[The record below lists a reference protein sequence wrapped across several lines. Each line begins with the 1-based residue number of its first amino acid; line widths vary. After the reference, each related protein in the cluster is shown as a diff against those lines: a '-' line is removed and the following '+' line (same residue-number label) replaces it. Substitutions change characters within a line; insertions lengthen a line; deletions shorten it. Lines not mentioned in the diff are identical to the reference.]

1 MSVHKQLAKI
11 EKLRIAYMNGTRR
24 KLMRKEIKEWKKL
37 LKGDSRNM
45 SSGRKSVFNR
55 AKKYAADILK
65 KLGFEVLL
73 LVLSSMNRTQLAAY
87 HMKEQL
93 LEALGKWWNTVSHPP
108 ALNDAAKCLDIDDE
122 EVDDEEVDDE
132 EVDIICPQI
141 MELGKRTL
149 KLQTCS
155 FTRKKSLLFQHAEQC
170 F

>member
-122 EVDDEEVDDE
+122 EVDDEEVD
-132 EVDIICPQI
+132 IICPQI